1 MPRPFPLPI
10 SIGTDLCSVHRIFK
24 IIRDGGKKSDLFL
37 KRLLTDKEREE
48 FRKRRHYESIQ
59 SWQKLQNCRVEL
71 HKKRVALGI
80 PKSFAKERKLMAEA
94 MAEKVEESGNEL
106 DDATIK
112 RSLSQD
118 GNPGSVE
125 SVAHKDKMEE
135 ENDNGVGDITTE
147 KATSGENKPAPVES
161 LVSEDSAHTGKV
173 VVKDATNDNS
183 SLEDRI
189 AEIDSKERL
198 QSIEGEISGQ
208 QIYIE
213 QRLSKA
219 AEFLAGRLV
228 NPLDF

>member
-1 MPRPFPLPI
+1 
-10 SIGTDLCSVHRIFK
+10 VHRIFK

-80 PKSFAKERKLMAEA
+80 PKSFAKERKLITEA
-94 MAEKVEESGNEL
+94 KAGNVEESANEVN
-106 DDATIK
+106 DTTIK

-125 SVAHKDKMEE
+125 SVAYKDIIEEE
-135 ENDNGVGDITTE
+135 ENGNGVGDITTE
-147 KATSGENKPAPVES
+147 KATSGENEPAPVES
-161 LVSEDSAHTGKV
+161 LVSEDSAYTGNAV
-173 VVKDATNDNS
+173 DKDTINDNS

-189 AEIDSKERL
+189 AEIDTKERL
-198 QSIEGEISGQ
+198 QSIEGEIRGQ

-228 NPLDF
+228 NPLDFRQLRLTITAL

>member
-48 FRKRRHYESIQ
+48 FGKRRHYESIQ
-59 SWQKLQNCRVEL
+59 SWQNLQNCRVEL

-94 MAEKVEESGNEL
+94 KAGKVEESGTEVNT
-106 DDATIK
+106 TIK

-125 SVAHKDKMEE
+125 SVAYKDIIGEE
-135 ENDNGVGDITTE
+135 ENGNGVGDITTE